1 MKNINILICDDDQG
15 NLDILALLSEF
26 ERYTVSK
33 ENESTKLMEKL
44 K

>member
-1 MKNINILICDDDQG
+1 MKNINILICHDDQG
-15 NLDILALLSEF
+15 NLDILALLF
-26 ERYTVSK
+26 ELEEYTVSK